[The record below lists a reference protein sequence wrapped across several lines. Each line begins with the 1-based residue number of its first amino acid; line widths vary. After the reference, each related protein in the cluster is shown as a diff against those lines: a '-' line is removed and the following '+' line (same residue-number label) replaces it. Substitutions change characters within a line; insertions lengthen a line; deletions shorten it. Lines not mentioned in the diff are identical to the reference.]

1 MIRINLL
8 PYRAARKKENI
19 RRQISLFLLS
29 CILVF
34 AALFFYN
41 MSLQKSIDALDT
53 KIKNSKTMLAKF
65 EKQAKEADRIKKEL
79 NKLEKKIDVI
89 KSLETGRKAAVL
101 MLDDM
106 TKMVAQKTSIS
117 ESDLSSNKDDKPV
130 KRLWFTSFQAKGD
143 NIDIKG
149 IALDNK
155 TVADF
160 MTRLEVS
167 KLYKN
172 VNLKTIKQKKINKLN
187 LKSFEITCN
196 RVSLEKS
203 KNTKKSS
210 SIQGKK

>member
-53 KIKNSKTMLAKF
+53 KIKNSKTILAKF
-65 EKQAKEADRIKKEL
+65 EKQAREADRIKKKL

-101 MLDDM
+101 MLDNM

-117 ESDLSSNKDDKPV
+117 ESDLSSNKDGKPV

>member
-89 KSLETGRKAAVL
+89 KSLETSRKAAVL

-117 ESDLSSNKDDKPV
+117 ESDLSSNKDGKPV

-172 VNLKTIKQKKINKLN
+172 VNLKTIKQNKINKLN

>member
-19 RRQISLFLLS
+19 RRQISLFVLS

-41 MSLQKSIDALDT
+41 MSLQERIDALDT
-53 KIKNSKTMLAKF
+53 EIKNSKTMLAKF
-65 EKQAKEADRIKKEL
+65 EKQAMEADRIKKEL

-101 MLDDM
+101 MLDNM
-106 TKMVAQKTSIS
+106 TKMVVQKTSIS
-117 ESDLSSNKDDKPV
+117 ESDLSSNKDGEPV
-130 KRLWFTSFQAKGD
+130 KRLWFTNFQAKGD

-172 VNLKTIKQKKINKLN
+172 VNLKTIKQNKINKLN

-196 RVSLEKS
+196 RVSLEKA

>member
-19 RRQISLFLLS
+19 RRQISFFLLS

-53 KIKNSKTMLAKF
+53 KIKNSKTILAKF
-65 EKQAKEADRIKKEL
+65 EKQAREADRINKKL

-101 MLDDM
+101 MLDNM

-117 ESDLSSNKDDKPV
+117 ESDLSSNKDGQPV
-130 KRLWFTSFQAKGD
+130 KRLWFTNFQAKED
-143 NIDIKG
+143 HIDIKG